1 MQLIDP
7 KVFGGSQFDGLTKA
21 RLTPPVEGNPPYL
34 KLKSTGEVF
43 PWSEALADRG
53 DLMEP
58 AWEFVLPPTQ
68 ALRPSRVP
76 PRFDGGQQSA
86 KLATAGANNGDTQA
100 AT

>member
-7 KVFGGSQFDGLTKA
+7 KVLGGSQFDGLAKA
-21 RLTPPVEGNPPYL
+21 RLTPSVEGNPPFL
-34 KLKSTGEVF
+34 RLKSTGEVF

-58 AWEFVLPPTQ
+58 AWEFTPVKPK
-68 ALRPSRVP
+68 ALRPSLVP
-76 PRFDGGQQSA
+76 PRFDGGRQSA
-86 KLATAGANNGDTQA
+86 KLAAVGAENGDAST